1 MAKELKVDE
10 RTLKNE
16 ILRKVAIE
24 NLTNISKQRADMR
37 QGIIPTPPERKSAT
51 ELSEDRTFQATTAL
65 QNLLDLGFQDID
77 AQTIAGNLLLDQQVA
92 FNRAYPQIKKDFEAR
107 FSVQQV
113 SPEYFLEYL
122 RTYLEALTATSGV
135 PSNIAFINDNIIT
148 NPNDLLKLIITAE
161 QVARLQ
167 NDLRLNYGL
176 TRGSPLDLLLDDLQ
190 TQIPD
195 SKFLTDLNLVMA
207 NDPVLGYRAIQAILT
222 NMQSLPSDK
231 AIKKILTNR
240 AESNPQK
247 RTTLLQKLG
256 TLTPT
261 NIAELNLVMT
271 GISTS
276 ALTFAPPPPPPPPP
290 PPTGSAPT
298 GIPTPPVSGAMD
310 LAGLDSILQ
319 TVIPASLQKASAR
332 KLKAGDSIPVVD
344 LFRLDDGRPI
354 YVGAYDNIKNTS
366 VFFAIMGGIPTSSG
380 TTMFSGEVLKDR
392 IPIKLLQTIL
402 GQIIPYGK
410 DLIDKI
416 SLAEGVPTKSLK
428 VGNFQTYITRIGRPM
443 HIDARAS
450 GAGIRD
456 EAKHVYHRNHKKPQ
470 QLGLRAIKLGSGI
483 NIKSKNDPYKMYNE
497 ELGLNPISS
506 EKEKKIKIKK
516 DPTHKIK
523 NGIDDGDEY
532 AKFDDKENRYISF
545 GKFAINMRQL
555 KKCVLQVVYKSL
567 AVNPNFPPKKIS
579 TELQQYLFE
588 LLANKKS
595 MMSLYKHIPEEEKI
609 MLERLAVFSGVF
621 DKLNIPK
628 INSLERENEEM
639 ERFKMLHGEFIAG
652 NDNASMI
659 RELRNLILKFL
670 AESKIT
676 KAKAYDYLLELNNA

>member
-10 RTLKNE
+10 RILKNE

-65 QNLLDLGFQDID
+65 QNLLDLGFKDID
-77 AQTIAGNLLLDQQVA
+77 AQTIAGNLLLDQQIA
-92 FNRAYPQIKKDFEAR
+92 FNRAYPQIKKDFESR

-148 NPNDLLKLIITAE
+148 NPNDLLKLIITAD
-161 QVARLQ
+161 QVGILQ

-176 TRGSPLDLLLDDLQ
+176 VRGSPLDVLLTDLL
-190 TQIPD
+190 TQIPN
-195 SKFLTDLNLVMA
+195 SKFISDLNVVMA
-207 NDPVLGYRAIQAILT
+207 NDPVLGYRAKQGILT
-222 NMQSLPSDK
+222 EMQSLPTEK
-231 AIKKILTNR
+231 VIKKILSNR

-247 RTTLLQKLG
+247 RTTLMQKLG
-256 TLTPT
+256 TLTAT
-261 NIAELNLVMT
+261 NIAELNNIMT

-276 ALTFAPPPPPPPPP
+276 ARAFATPPPPPV
-290 PPTGSAPT
+290 A
-298 GIPTPPVSGAMD
+298 TPPVGTPVSSGVMD
-310 LAGLDSILQ
+310 MAKLDSILQ
-319 TVIPASLQKASAR
+319 RIVQPVHQPATAR
-332 KLKAGDSIPVVD
+332 KLRQGDIINIAPLTV
-344 LFRLDDGRPI
+344 LDNGRPI
-354 YVGAYDNIKNTS
+354 YVGVYGSGSNAIYYAILAETPNTG
-366 VFFAIMGGIPTSSG
+366 GGILE
-380 TTMFSGEVLKDR
+380 GEVLKDR
-392 IPIKLLQTIL
+392 INFEYVKAVISEIKPDGVNLLNAVKGTLKAGTKFKSINMYAYINGTGLQMAVER
-402 GQIIPYGK
+402 
-410 DLIDKI
+410 I
-416 SLAEGVPTKSLK
+416 SA
-428 VGNFQTYITRIGRPM
+428 
-443 HIDARAS
+443 
-450 GAGIRD
+450 GAGFRD
-456 EAKHVYHRNHKKPQ
+456 EAKHIHHRNHKKPQ
-470 QLGLRAIKLGSGI
+470 KLGLRAIKLGSGMKI
-483 NIKSKNDPYKMYNE
+483 KNDPYKMYNE
-497 ELGLNPISS
+497 ELGLNPISA

-516 DPTHKIK
+516 EPTHKIK

-532 AKFDDKENRYISF
+532 AKYDDKENRYVSF

-609 MLERLAVFSGVF
+609 ILERLAVFSGVF

-628 INSLERENEEM
+628 INALEKDNEEM

-676 KAKAYDYLLELNNA
+676 KAKAYDYLLELNNV

>member
-65 QNLLDLGFQDID
+65 QNLLDLGFKDID
-77 AQTIAGNLLLDQQVA
+77 AQTIAGNLLLDQQIA
-92 FNRAYPQIKKDFEAR
+92 FNRAYPQIKKDFESR

-148 NPNDLLKLIITAE
+148 NPNDLLKLIITSE
-161 QVARLQ
+161 QVGILQ

-176 TRGSPLDLLLDDLQ
+176 VRGSPLDVLLDNLL

-195 SKFLTDLNLVMA
+195 TRFISALNVVMA
-207 NDPVLGYRAIQAILT
+207 NDPVLGYRAIQGILT
-222 NMQSLPSDK
+222 EMTSLPSEK
-231 AIKKILTNR
+231 VIKKILSNR

-247 RTTLLQKLG
+247 RTTLMQKLG
-256 TLTPT
+256 TLTAT
-261 NIAELNLVMT
+261 NIAELNNIMT
-271 GISTS
+271 GIITS
-276 ALTFAPPPPPPPPP
+276 ARAFTPPPPVA
-290 PPTGSAPT
+290 TGTAPT
-298 GIPTPPVSGAMD
+298 GTPTGTPVVSGAMD
-310 LAGLDSILQ
+310 LAQLDAILQ
-319 TVIPASLQKASAR
+319 RIVSPVHQPASAKP
-332 KLKAGDSIPVVD
+332 LKRGDIINVAPLTV
-344 LFRLDDGRPI
+344 LDNGRPI
-354 YVGAYDNIKNTS
+354 YVGVYTNGTAMHYAILAETPNTG
-366 VFFAIMGGIPTSSG
+366 AGILE
-380 TTMFSGEVLKDR
+380 GEVLKDR
-392 IPIKLLQTIL
+392 IKFDFLKAVLNGIKPDGVALLNTVKGTLKAGAKKMGSVNMYAFINSTGLQMSV
-402 GQIIPYGK
+402 
-410 DLIDKI
+410 DRI
-416 SLAEGVPTKSLK
+416 SA
-428 VGNFQTYITRIGRPM
+428 
-443 HIDARAS
+443 
-450 GAGIRD
+450 GAGFRD
-456 EAKHVYHRNHKKPQ
+456 EAKHIHHRNHKKPQ
-470 QLGLRAIKLGSGI
+470 QLGLRAIKLGSGMKI
-483 NIKSKNDPYKMYNE
+483 KNDPYKMYNE
-497 ELGLNPISS
+497 ELGLNPISA

-516 DPTHKIK
+516 EPTHKIK

-532 AKFDDKENRYISF
+532 AKYDDKENRYVSF

-609 MLERLAVFSGVF
+609 ILERLAVFSGVF

-628 INSLERENEEM
+628 INALEKDNEEM

-676 KAKAYDYLLELNNA
+676 KAKAYDYLLELNNV

>member
-10 RTLKNE
+10 RALKNE
-16 ILRKVAIE
+16 ILRKVAID
-24 NLTNISKQRADMR
+24 NLTNISRQRADMR

-51 ELSEDRTFQATTAL
+51 ELSEDRTFQATSAL
-65 QNLLDLGFQDID
+65 QNILDLGFRDID
-77 AQTIAGNLLLDQQVA
+77 AQTIAGNLLLDQQIA
-92 FNRAYPQIKKDFEAR
+92 FNRAYPQVKKDFESR
-107 FSVQQV
+107 VSVQQT

-148 NPNDLLKLIITAE
+148 NPNDLLKLIITAD
-161 QVARLQ
+161 QIGILQ

-176 TRGSPLDLLLDDLQ
+176 ILGSPLDVLLDDLL
-190 TQIPD
+190 TQIPN
-195 SKFLTDLNLVMA
+195 SKFISDLNIVMV
-207 NDPVLGYRAIQAILT
+207 NDPVLGYRAIQEILT
-222 NMQSLPSDK
+222 NMQSLPTDK
-231 AIKKILTNR
+231 VIKKIILNR

-247 RTTLLQKLG
+247 RTTLMQKLG
-256 TLTPT
+256 TLTAT
-261 NIAELNLVMT
+261 NIAELNNIMR
-271 GISTS
+271 GIQAS
-276 ALTFAPPPPPPPPP
+276 ALAFKPPPVA
-290 PPTGSAPT
+290 TVG
-298 GIPTPPVSGAMD
+298 TPVASPSGAMD
-310 LAGLDSILQ
+310 LAQLDTILQ
-319 TVIPASLQKASAR
+319 RIVSAVHQPASAKP
-332 KLKAGDSIPVVD
+332 LKQGDIINVAPITI
-344 LFRLDDGRPI
+344 LDNGRPI
-354 YVGAYDNIKNTS
+354 YVGVYTTGNAMHYAILAETPNTG
-366 VFFAIMGGIPTSSG
+366 AGGLE
-380 TTMFSGEVLKDR
+380 GEVLKDR
-392 IPIKLLQTIL
+392 IKFDFLKAVLGSIKPDGVALLNTVKGTLKAGTKKMGSVNMYAFINGTGL
-402 GQIIPYGK
+402 EMSVER
-410 DLIDKI
+410 I
-416 SLAEGVPTKSLK
+416 SA
-428 VGNFQTYITRIGRPM
+428 
-443 HIDARAS
+443 
-450 GAGIRD
+450 GAGFRD
-456 EAKHVYHRNHKKPQ
+456 NVKNHNHKKPQ
-470 QLGLRAIKLGSGI
+470 QLGLRAIKLGSGMKI
-483 NIKSKNDPYKMYNE
+483 KNDPYKMYNE

-516 DPTHKIK
+516 EPTHKIK

-628 INSLERENEEM
+628 INALEKDNEEM

>member
-51 ELSEDRTFQATTAL
+51 ELSEDRTFQAATAL
-65 QNLLDLGFQDID
+65 QNLLDLGFKDVD

-92 FNRAYPQIKKDFEAR
+92 FNRAYPQIKKDFESR
-107 FSVQQV
+107 FSVAQV
-113 SPEYFLEYL
+113 TPEYFLEYL

-231 AIKKILTNR
+231 VIKKIVASR
-240 AESNPQK
+240 GESNPQK

-256 TLTPT
+256 TLTPA

-271 GISTS
+271 SIATS
-276 ALTFAPPPPPPPPP
+276 ALTFAPPPPPIT
-290 PPTGSAPT
+290 TGSAPT
-298 GIPTPPVSGAMD
+298 GTPAPPVSGAMD

-319 TVIPASLQKASAR
+319 TVVPASSQKASAR
-332 KLKAGDSIPVVD
+332 QLKTGDSIPVVD

-354 YVGAYDNIKNTS
+354 YVGAYDNIKNAS
-366 VFFAIMGGIPTSSG
+366 VFFAIMGGMPMSSG

-392 IPIKLLQTIL
+392 ISFKLLQTIL

-410 DLIDKI
+410 DLVDKI
-416 SLAEGVPTKSLK
+416 SLAEGVPPKGLK
-428 VGNFQTYITRIGRPM
+428 VGNFQNYIQTVGRPI
-443 HIDARAS
+443 HVDSRSS
-450 GAGIRD
+450 GAGIND
-456 EAKHVYHRNHKKPQ
+456 HKKIYHKNHKIPQ
-470 QLGLRAIKLGSGI
+470 QTGLRAIKLGSGI
-483 NIKSKNDPYKMYNE
+483 KIKNDPYKIYNE

-628 INSLERENEEM
+628 INALQKDNEEM

-676 KAKAYDYLLELNNA
+676 KSKAYDYLLELNNA